1 MLQGCWMKLSTSRA
15 AGPHGGLLIHGF
27 ELEGSSELAPGTRIY
42 QGGGVGVS
50 SMGIS
55 GCSNF

>member
-1 MLQGCWMKLSTSRA
+1 MKLSTSRA